1 MIAINNEYRFFFSNK
16 SRFLNIK
23 NLQSKNIIT
32 DDKNMVEIV
41 NNILCK
47 FEQLVPVVIIYISSI
62 TEFCTAYLMDSPKIK
77 GNNIERITIE
87 IDSAKKQQPKIFQI
101 VLLYSLLRSG
111 FGNLELIIYTDTQ
124 FAKIVSKNAITIIKN
139 SVIIGVYM

>member
-1 MIAINNEYRFFFSNK
+1 
-16 SRFLNIK
+16 
-23 NLQSKNIIT
+23 
-32 DDKNMVEIV
+32 
-41 NNILCK
+41 
-47 FEQLVPVVIIYISSI
+47 
-62 TEFCTAYLMDSPKIK
+62 MDSPKIT

-87 IDSAKKQQPKIFQI
+87 IDSAKKQQPFQI

-124 FAKIVSKNAITIIKN
+124 FAKIVSKNAITIIKS

>member
-1 MIAINNEYRFFFSNK
+1 MNIVSFSNK

-62 TEFCTAYLMDSPKIK
+62 TEFCTAYLMDSPKIT

-87 IDSAKKQQPKIFQI
+87 IDSAKSNSLKFSK
-101 VLLYSLLRSG
+101 LYYCIHY
-111 FGNLELIIYTDTQ
+111 LEVAL
-124 FAKIVSKNAITIIKN
+124 
-139 SVIIGVYM
+139 VIWN

>member
-1 MIAINNEYRFFFSNK
+1 
-16 SRFLNIK
+16 
-23 NLQSKNIIT
+23 
-32 DDKNMVEIV
+32 
-41 NNILCK
+41 
-47 FEQLVPVVIIYISSI
+47 
-62 TEFCTAYLMDSPKIK
+62 MDSPEIT

>member
-1 MIAINNEYRFFFSNK
+1 
-16 SRFLNIK
+16 
-23 NLQSKNIIT
+23 
-32 DDKNMVEIV
+32 
-41 NNILCK
+41 
-47 FEQLVPVVIIYISSI
+47 
-62 TEFCTAYLMDSPKIK
+62 MDSPKIT

-124 FAKIVSKNAITIIKN
+124 FAKIIKS